1 MRDFCGGVAGET
13 PAEGVADKTGA
24 SGVSEDL
31 GAQGETSPS
40 FEKKMKKFS
49 TFSKFFLEFLSK
61 KENGGNYI
69 GGG

>member
-1 MRDFCGGVAGET
+1 MVELVET
-13 PAEGVADKTGA
+13 TVT
-24 SGVSEDL
+24 EDL
-31 GAQGETSPS
+31 GAQGETYPS
-40 FEKKMKKFS
+40 FEKKMKKIS